1 MKLTANFTLAELT
14 ASAKARELGID
25 NTPPDSLLSN
35 LQRLA
40 NMLQAVRDNLGVPVT
55 VTSGYRNEAVNKA
68 VGGATSSDHKRGD
81 AADIVAP
88 GYGTPYQVAKALAPL
103 VSTLGIGQLIYERTA
118 RSSWVH
124 VSTVMPAKPSNR
136 VITFNG
142 SGYEL
147 GIQES

>member
-1 MKLTANFTLAELT
+1 MKLAPNFTLAELT
-14 ASAKARELGID
+14 RSNKARELGLD
-25 NTPPDSLLSN
+25 NTPPDALMPN

-40 NMLQAVRDNLGVPVT
+40 DMLQRIRDHLGVGVT
-55 VTSGYRNEAVNKA
+55 ITSGYRADAVNRA

-88 GYGTPYQVAKALAPL
+88 DYGTPYQVAKALAPL

-124 VSTVMPAKPSNR
+124 VSTVMPPKASNR

-147 GIQES
+147 GIQEV